1 MAEEQLGTAEQRQRA
16 MDVIQKPLRIRRV
29 HLVGPARTK
38 PHVIEDELQRAY
50 RAGTVK
56 DVVNELQ
63 LAAISLDS
71 LGIFSKVDVVMDQ
84 AGQPDET
91 DVTITVKEK
100 G

>member
-1 MAEEQLGTAEQRQRA
+1 MADEQLGTVEQRQRA
-16 MDVIQKPLRIRRV
+16 QEVIQKPLRIRRV
-29 HLVGPARTK
+29 HLVGTARTK

>member
-1 MAEEQLGTAEQRQRA
+1 MEEEQQQDTNEQQRA
-16 MDVIQKPLRIRRV
+16 MDVIQKPLHIRRV
-29 HLVGPARTK
+29 HLVGTARTK

-56 DVVNELQ
+56 DVINELQ
-63 LAAISLDS
+63 RAAISLDS
-71 LGIFSKVDVVMDQ
+71 LGIFSKVDVVMDRT
-84 AGQPDET
+84 GQPDET